1 MSRSRALFAGGVI
14 AALIIG
20 IFVGGL
26 FNHGGDE
33 HEGGSHQSSNSES
46 RFSDDDV
53 MFAQMMIPH
62 HEQAIV
68 MSDLA
73 LNISANPEIL
83 ALATAIRSAQ
93 APEIVQ
99 MKSWIDGDDSDSH
112 AGHGMSMDGMLT
124 ESEIETL
131 RNSTGATFDRLFIE
145 GMIGHHEGA
154 IEMVEIIDGSKNSE
168 VKELAANIVSSQS
181 AEITAMKELLTRL
194 P

>member
-1 MSRSRALFAGGVI
+1 MSRSRILFVGGVI

-20 IFVGGL
+20 IFMGGVL
-26 FNHGGDE
+26 KDGDDI
-33 HEGGSHQSSNSES
+33 NES
-46 RFSDDDV
+46 GFSKDEV

-62 HEQAIV
+62 HEQAVV

-73 LNISANPEIL
+73 LEISANPEIL
-83 ALATAIRSAQ
+83 ALATAIRRAQ
-93 APEIVQ
+93 APEIEQ
-99 MKSWIDGDDSDSH
+99 MKIWIAGEESDSH

-131 RNSTGATFDRLFIE
+131 RNSTGAAFDRLFIE

-154 IEMVEIIDGSKNSE
+154 ISMVEIIDGSKNSE

-181 AEITAMKELLTRL
+181 AEITTMKEILTRL

>member
-1 MSRSRALFAGGVI
+1 MSRSRALFAGGLF

-20 IFVGGL
+20 IFVGGV

-33 HEGGSHQSSNSES
+33 HEGGSHQSSNSENIY
-46 RFSDDDV
+46 SDDDV

-73 LNISANPEIL
+73 LKISANPEIL
-83 ALATAIRSAQ
+83 ALASAIRGAQ
-93 APEIVQ
+93 APEIEQ

-112 AGHGMSMDGMLT
+112 AGHGMSMDGMLS

-131 RNSTGATFDRLFIE
+131 RNSNGAAFDRLFLE

>member
-1 MSRSRALFAGGVI
+1 MSRSRILFAGGLI

>member
-1 MSRSRALFAGGVI
+1 MSRSRALFVGGVI
-14 AALIIG
+14 VALVIG

-26 FNHGGDE
+26 FKHGEDE
-33 HEGGSHQSSNSES
+33 DESSSYQISNSENIY
-46 RFSDDDV
+46 SDDDV

-68 MSDLA
+68 LSDLA
-73 LNISANPEIL
+73 LKISTNPEIL
-83 ALATAIRSAQ
+83 ALASAIRGAQ
-93 APEIVQ
+93 APEIEQ

>member
-14 AALIIG
+14 VALVIG

-26 FNHGGDE
+26 FKHGEDE
-33 HEGGSHQSSNSES
+33 DESSSYQISNSENIY
-46 RFSDDDV
+46 SDDDV

-68 MSDLA
+68 LSDLA
-73 LNISANPEIL
+73 LKISTNPEIL
-83 ALATAIRSAQ
+83 ALASAIRGAQ
-93 APEIVQ
+93 APEIEQ

>member
-20 IFVGGL
+20 IFVGGV

-33 HEGGSHQSSNSES
+33 HESGSHQSSNSES

-73 LNISANPEIL
+73 LKISANPEIL
-83 ALATAIRSAQ
+83 ALANAIRSAQ
-93 APEIVQ
+93 APEIEQ
-99 MKSWIDGDDSDSH
+99 MKIWIAGEESDSH
-112 AGHGMSMDGMLT
+112 AGHGMSMDEMLT

-154 IEMVEIIDGSKNSE
+154 ISMVEIIDGSKNSE
-168 VKELAANIVSSQS
+168 VKELAASIVSSQS
-181 AEITAMKELLTRL
+181 AEIKAMKELLTRL